1 MTHETR
7 LVFAY
12 DGPEVAS
19 TVERAVSREAGDI
32 EGDRTRANVERAD
45 DAVAVTVEADDLTA
59 LRAGIN
65 TWMSLVGVAE
75 DVAGQ

>member
-1 MTHETR
+1 VTHETR
-7 LVFAY
+7 LVFEC

-32 EGDRTRANVERAD
+32 EGDRTRATVERAD

-65 TWMSLVGVAE
+65 TWMSLVGVAG